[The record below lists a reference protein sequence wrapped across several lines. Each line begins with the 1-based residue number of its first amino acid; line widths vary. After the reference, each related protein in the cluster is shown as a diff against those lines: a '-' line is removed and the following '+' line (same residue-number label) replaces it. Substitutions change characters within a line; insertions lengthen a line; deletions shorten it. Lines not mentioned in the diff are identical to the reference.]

1 MYFGH
6 LCNFM
11 MSLYVSSEICLWRL
25 WDLSCFQILSMN
37 LSSTQTTVR
46 AANRFGVGFSPGRT
60 HVSGNA
66 RGNVSRVVT
75 WLMIGPLVELRLDLF
90 YIEIRIVTL
99 CNLICL
105 EFIVCKCRFC
115 SEFVSL
121 SICVASCTKSCRC
134 PSVCQFGTPPTV
146 FELESSSLRVSLTY
160 PRPKNWWSGFLIWG
174 PVLDLW
180 PKTGPKWP

>member
-1 MYFGH
+1 MLEFLKVVAFYLMYFGH

-37 LSSTQTTVR
+37 LGSTQTTVR

-121 SICVASCTKSCRC
+121 SICVASCTKSCRR
-134 PSVCQFGTPPTV
+134 PSVCDALLKPF
-146 FELESSSLRVSLTY
+146 SL
-160 PRPKNWWSGFLIWG
+160 K
-174 PVLDLW
+174 
-180 PKTGPKWP
+180 

>member
-121 SICVASCTKSCRC
+121 SICVASCTKSCRR
-134 PSVCQFGTPPTV
+134 PSVRTFWPLSRCPIFTKT
-146 FELESSSLRVSLTY
+146 LMHMHLWKSSVRAYVSMTSEKRL
-160 PRPKNWWSGFLIWG
+160 NWCGW
-174 PVLDLW
+174 
-180 PKTGPKWP
+180 

>member
-121 SICVASCTKSCRC
+121 SICVASCTKSCRR
-134 PSVCQFGTPPTV
+134 PSVRTFWPLSRCPIFTKTLMHMHLWKSN
-146 FELESSSLRVSLTY
+146 FRAYVSMTSEKRL
-160 PRPKNWWSGFLIWG
+160 NWCGW
-174 PVLDLW
+174 
-180 PKTGPKWP
+180 

>member
-1 MYFGH
+1 MEWKRCWKAMCIPLAEGTAFSPPEAS
-6 LCNFM
+6 CFM

-37 LSSTQTTVR
+37 LGSTQTTVG

-75 WLMIGPLVELRLDLF
+75 WLMIGCLVELRLDLF

-134 PSVCQFGTPPTV
+134 PFHIIV
-146 FELESSSLRVSLTY
+146 
-160 PRPKNWWSGFLIWG
+160 
-174 PVLDLW
+174 
-180 PKTGPKWP
+180 

>member
-1 MYFGH
+1 
-6 LCNFM
+6 M

-121 SICVASCTKSCRC
+121 SICVASCTKSCRR
-134 PSVCQFGTPPTV
+134 PSVRTFWPLSWCPIFTKLLMHMHLWKSN
-146 FELESSSLRVSLTY
+146 FRAYVSMTSEKRL
-160 PRPKNWWSGFLIWG
+160 NWCEW
-174 PVLDLW
+174 
-180 PKTGPKWP
+180 

>member
-121 SICVASCTKSCRC
+121 SICVASCTKSCRR
-134 PSVCQFGTPPTV
+134 PSVRTFWPLSRCPIFTK
-146 FELESSSLRVSLTY
+146 SLMHMHLWKSNFRAYVSMTSEKRL
-160 PRPKNWWSGFLIWG
+160 NWCGW
-174 PVLDLW
+174 
-180 PKTGPKWP
+180 

>member
-1 MYFGH
+1 MLEFLKVVAFYLMYFGH

-121 SICVASCTKSCRC
+121 SICVASCTKSCRR
-134 PSVCQFGTPPTV
+134 PSVRPSVRVKKCHHTSLIFVQFYCPGV
-146 FELESSSLRVSLTY
+146 H
-160 PRPKNWWSGFLIWG
+160 
-174 PVLDLW
+174 
-180 PKTGPKWP
+180 

>member
-1 MYFGH
+1 
-6 LCNFM
+6 M

-46 AANRFGVGFSPGRT
+46 AANRFGVGFSPDRT

-134 PSVCQFGTPPTV
+134 LSVPLFWPLSRCPIFTKT
-146 FELESSSLRVSLTY
+146 LMHMHLWKSSVRAYVLMTSEKRL
-160 PRPKNWWSGFLIWG
+160 NWCGW
-174 PVLDLW
+174 
-180 PKTGPKWP
+180 